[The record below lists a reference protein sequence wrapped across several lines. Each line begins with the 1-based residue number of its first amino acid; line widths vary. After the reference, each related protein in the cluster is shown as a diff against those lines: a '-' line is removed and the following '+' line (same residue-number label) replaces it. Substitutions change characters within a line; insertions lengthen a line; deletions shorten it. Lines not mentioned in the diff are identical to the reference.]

1 MKDNNDGLNGC
12 EIIAIAITYLNRKLL
27 CFVATALSV
36 LCDIIVTIMLYNSN
50 TGIVSQTII
59 AVS

>member
-1 MKDNNDGLNGC
+1 MLHNFLMKDNNDGLNGC
-12 EIIAIAITYLNRKLL
+12 EIIAATAIIYLMNRKLL

-50 TGIVSQTII
+50 TGE
-59 AVS
+59 

>member
-12 EIIAIAITYLNRKLL
+12 EIIVATAITYLNQKLL

-50 TGIVSQTII
+50 TGE
-59 AVS
+59 